1 MKTHHLEH
9 DDTIRCFHCGNIVP
23 MKLIGRDASTWDEG
37 EPYIGVEEW
46 SFYMCPTCKA
56 PTLICYYWQQDDKEI
71 TSPIGRSVMYP
82 NNLFDDQSIPESIRK
97 AYTAAAATKSL
108 DNSVSLLAWRRVLEL
123 TCKDLGA
130 KGNSL
135 YDQISDL
142 SNRNILP
149 SSLKDAS
156 NLIRSLGN
164 AGAHSDELSDKWMNL
179 TDIESLVKY
188 ILEYVYVLPQKI
200 NAITTSANNNG

>member
-1 MKTHHLEH
+1 MVWRVSTCERWLIFQKEDNNVSILLCRLE
-9 DDTIRCFHCGNIVP
+9 
-23 MKLIGRDASTWDEG
+23 GR
-37 EPYIGVEEW
+37 
-46 SFYMCPTCKA
+46 
-56 PTLICYYWQQDDKEI
+56 
-71 TSPIGRSVMYP
+71 
-82 NNLFDDQSIPESIRK
+82 
-97 AYTAAAATKSL
+97 
-108 DNSVSLLAWRRVLEL
+108 
-123 TCKDLGA
+123 A
-130 KGNSL
+130 KGSSL